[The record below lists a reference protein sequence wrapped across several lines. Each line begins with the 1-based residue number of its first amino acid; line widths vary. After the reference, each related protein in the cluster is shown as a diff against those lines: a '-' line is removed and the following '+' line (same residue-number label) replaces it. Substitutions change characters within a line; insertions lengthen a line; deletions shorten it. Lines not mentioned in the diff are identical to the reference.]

1 MDNLF
6 LGNNAQF
13 FRFPYNDFVKALL
26 ADNISAVDLT
36 LLSPHIYIDS
46 FEILDP
52 CHVIEMLH
60 ANGISVEATT
70 PVPYRYSI
78 CAEAGTMQRERT
90 LGYYR
95 QCILFTKKAG
105 AKFLL
110 LTASGANFDTA
121 NEILLE
127 NAAEVLSILASF
139 AEECGVTLLL
149 GTVFGS
155 ESPLNAS
162 SPVLLTLPDV
172 KNMLQR
178 VNSPALKAYLDTAV
192 ISLVGETISQWFTQ
206 LGKEICLVRFTD
218 GNYNG
223 YRIWGSGCLPCERY
237 LRELQQNGYSGAL
250 SLSVPGERYCEN
262 PAEAQRFLLCNLR
275 NALKKV
281 T

>member
-1 MDNLF
+1 MDNLL

-13 FRFPYNDFVKALL
+13 FRFSYNDFVKALV

-95 QCILFTKKAG
+95 QCIIFTKKAG

-121 NEILLE
+121 SEILLE

-149 GTVFGS
+149 GTVFGP

-172 KNMLQR
+172 KNTLQR

-192 ISLVGETISQWFTQ
+192 ISLVGETISQWFAQ
-206 LGKEICLVRFTD
+206 LGKEGVL
-218 GNYNG
+218 
-223 YRIWGSGCLPCERY
+223 
-237 LRELQQNGYSGAL
+237 AL
-250 SLSVPGERYCEN
+250 FAWAPFYVTNKLKT
-262 PAEAQRFLLCNLR
+262 LCFPETIEKLNK
-275 NALKKV
+275 A
-281 T
+281 